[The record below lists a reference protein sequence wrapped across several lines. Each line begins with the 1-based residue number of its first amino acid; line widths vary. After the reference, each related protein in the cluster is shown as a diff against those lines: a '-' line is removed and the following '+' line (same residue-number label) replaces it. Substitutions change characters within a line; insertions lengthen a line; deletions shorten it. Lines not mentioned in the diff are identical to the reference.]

1 MLDLAK
7 KYIIHDISV
16 KLYNGMPLWPGKRHK
31 FLHSFAKLM
40 DDKDEINLSRLDMS
54 MHTGTHIDAPFHKIN
69 SGKKLDQ
76 INVQNFMGSAQ
87 VIDLTHLKLKIEADD
102 IKNII

>member
-1 MLDLAK
+1 MNYNFFSFKVFMKKIIITK

-16 KLYNGMPLWPGKRHK
+16 KLYNGMPVWPGNRHK

-40 DDKDEINLSRLDMS
+40 DDNDEINLSRLDMS

-69 SGKKLDQ
+69 TGKKLHPGRSRNDQ
-76 INVQNFMGSAQ
+76 IAT
-87 VIDLTHLKLKIEADD
+87 DLRES
-102 IKNII
+102 